1 MAIDYTMI
9 GKRLKESRMA
19 AKLTQEKVAEAAD
32 ITTVYLSK
40 IENGKVTP
48 TLDTLGA
55 VCAAVN
61 ADLGYVLSGCQY
73 SQKTYGSETV
83 LQLFQLCVGKDICH
97 ARQSFRRAHAARLAA
112 EYAFEHR
119 RRDGRLHAARAA
131 CVCVKEYGIR
141 KAGSPRTSGL
151 VFFNSK

>member
-61 ADLGYVLSGCQY
+61 ADLGYVVSGCQY
-73 SQKTYGSETV
+73 SQCCATPAAKASR
-83 LQLFQLCVGKDICH
+83 DIV
-97 ARQSFRRAHAARLAA
+97 RTTRA
-112 EYAFEHR
+112 
-119 RRDGRLHAARAA
+119 
-131 CVCVKEYGIR
+131 
-141 KAGSPRTSGL
+141 PTP
-151 VFFNSK
+151 

>member
-48 TLDTLGA
+48 TLDTLG
-55 VCAAVN
+55 
-61 ADLGYVLSGCQY
+61 
-73 SQKTYGSETV
+73 
-83 LQLFQLCVGKDICH
+83 
-97 ARQSFRRAHAARLAA
+97 RRLRGG
-112 EYAFEHR
+112 E
-119 RRDGRLHAARAA
+119 
-131 CVCVKEYGIR
+131 C
-141 KAGSPRTSGL
+141 
-151 VFFNSK
+151 

>member
-48 TLDTLGA
+48 TLDT
-55 VCAAVN
+55 
-61 ADLGYVLSGCQY
+61 
-73 SQKTYGSETV
+73 QKT
-83 LQLFQLCVGKDICH
+83 L
-97 ARQSFRRAHAARLAA
+97 
-112 EYAFEHR
+112 
-119 RRDGRLHAARAA
+119 
-131 CVCVKEYGIR
+131 
-141 KAGSPRTSGL
+141 
-151 VFFNSK
+151 

>member
-83 LQLFQLCVGKDICH
+83 LQLFQSCTPEVKPIDLAVLKD
-97 ARQSFRRAHAARLAA
+97 LAA
-112 EYAFEHR
+112 LQK
-119 RRDGRLHAARAA
+119 DKD
-131 CVCVKEYGIR
+131 KE
-141 KAGSPRTSGL
+141 
-151 VFFNSK
+151 